1 MRGLS
6 IVTISVLATVNLS
19 AQTGTTP
26 ADTIAEARRLRDAN
40 DFAGAA
46 ALMRSYV
53 ESHPGD
59 AGSARFAALMAYWS
73 KDQASADAIYARAM
87 TNQPAD
93 ADLRLEYGRFLVE
106 TGQSNRARAVLA
118 PFTVSDSVSFT
129 RQHLARA
136 RTLLG
141 TTDYWRGDYTGAR
154 NEFRAAL
161 ALDSSAADARRQL
174 GEIETASAPWVRVG
188 ADLWDD
194 DQPLR
199 FAGFNAE
206 GGWFINPLTP
216 LGVRARSTVY
226 DVDGITESILEAEAS
241 YTSYF
246 PAAHLDFVAAGGV
259 LDRSFGKPTD
269 WTARVTLGARLP
281 RTVMLQAKYARMPY
295 TNTVRSLDREL
306 MVQRLEANLRWGSP
320 RKWNGELGGRHEIYP
335 DDNSV
340 SSGFGWILA
349 PISSREAASL
359 HVGYGFSAQSAV
371 ESRFVP
377 QDDINVRPGEPPTMV
392 PGEYNPYYT
401 PSNLRVHSVLAATS
415 LRPNPHLVLE
425 AGGRY
430 ALSAYEDAPVLYAV
444 ATPPTATVERQFY
457 ERSFTP
463 WNARGS
469 INWSATPA
477 VRVTLA
483 AEHGRDAYYVYTTG
497 RVELTYTFVAAAQ
510 RRADFR

>member
-1 MRGLS
+1 MRGLL
-6 IVTISVLATVNLS
+6 ILTISLLATANLS
-19 AQTGTTP
+19 AQTGTAP
-26 ADTIAEARRLRDAN
+26 VDTIAEARRLRDAN

-46 ALMRSYV
+46 ALMLSYS
-53 ESHPGD
+53 EAHPAD

-73 KDQASADAIYARAM
+73 KDQATADAIYARAIA
-87 TNQPAD
+87 NQPGD
-93 ADLRLEYGRFLVE
+93 AELRLEYGRFLVE
-106 TGQSNRARAVLA
+106 TGKSNRARALLA
-118 PFTVSDSVSFT
+118 PFTVSDSVSFS
-129 RQHLARA
+129 RLQLARA

-141 TTDYWRGDYTGAR
+141 TADYWHGDFTGAR

-161 ALDSSAADARRQL
+161 ALDPSVADARRQL
-174 GEIETASAPWVRVG
+174 GEIETAAASWVRIG
-188 ADLWDD
+188 ADMWDD

-199 FAGFNAE
+199 FASFNAE

-216 LGVRARSTVY
+216 LGVRARSSVY
-226 DVDGITESILEAEAS
+226 DVDGTSEAMLAAEAT

-246 PAAHLDFVAAGGV
+246 PSTHLDFVAGAGA
-259 LDRSFGKPTD
+259 LDRSFGKPID
-269 WTARVTLGARLP
+269 WTARLTLGARLP
-281 RTVMLQAKYARMPY
+281 RTVRLVAKYARTPY
-295 TNTVRSLDREL
+295 TNTVRSLDREI
-306 MVQRLEANLRWGSP
+306 MVQTLEANARWGSA

-349 PISSREAASL
+349 PVSSREAASL
-359 HVGYGFSAQSAV
+359 QVGYGFSAQSAV

-377 QDDINVRPGEPPTMV
+377 RDDINVRPGEAPTQV

-401 PSNLRVHSVLAATS
+401 PSNLRVHSVLATTA
-415 LRPNPHLVLE
+415 LRPNRQLVLE

-457 ERSFTP
+457 ERSFKP

-469 INWSATPA
+469 INWNATPA
-477 VRVTLA
+477 IRVTLS
-483 AEHGRDAYYVYTTG
+483 AEHGRESYYQFTTG

-510 RRADFR
+510 RRADLR